1 VLLELVRAQVAEALG
16 HSSTEAVSPTKA
28 FVDLGFDSL
37 AAVELRNRLVAATGL
52 TLPATLTY
60 DHPTLLALRDF
71 LRTAMFGADADQAES
86 ALAELDRLEE
96 MLSAVTAD
104 NSIDESARNQVL
116 QRVQKMAA
124 ALADQG
130 GHSEQSRLIANADD
144 DELFDFINRE
154 LGGQSQ

>member
-1 VLLELVRAQVAEALG
+1 
-16 HSSTEAVSPTKA
+16 
-28 FVDLGFDSL
+28 
-37 AAVELRNRLVAATGL
+37 
-52 TLPATLTY
+52 
-60 DHPTLLALRDF
+60 
-71 LRTAMFGADADQAES
+71 
-86 ALAELDRLEE
+86 

-124 ALADQG
+124 ALGDQG
-130 GHSEQSRLIANADD
+130 GHSKQSRLIANADD